1 MTVETDID
9 SLVTAVTSR
18 KDKAVSSKA
27 QLTAN
32 VADALSAR
40 DQAEDAAN
48 ATLSIRDEASGL
60 TTVSGATATASVGA
74 TSYADLK
81 ALAASKAETAV
92 DVFVYDTSLD
102 SDGGA
107 WRYRTTGTSWYNET
121 LNTATRGS
129 RKEFPAVA
137 VIVAES
143 NKVTIYD
150 GDDPALPMWM
160 VFSTG
165 VSGTSYAFLV
175 SGGLTS
181 LAALN
186 GTLCVGR
193 SNAFLALNFI
203 SDERNYSGS
212 AGTFSWDNSPIV
224 YRNSLI
230 PGGSVAGRLIPALLV
245 NPNTNDVAMTVLPDA
260 PVDQATGLPVPTIA
274 VGTNYGVSVIL
285 DSGVVTDAGNVG
297 VYNFVAFTDQGLW
310 IGDDTIT
317 EFATFDDI
325 RSGDGWGDIVASTAV
340 PTPYKI
346 QQYGRIRTDF
356 TVGNGKIYAC
366 GNTEP
371 WGVHTIYP
379 AYNDLEQS
387 MTVLTR
393 PTYTTGWILGNTKAA
408 LLTDTDTV
416 SLVGNK
422 QFHSDPSC
430 DSTSTFS
437 NPGTDWI
444 YTADVADV
452 NTTSPGKLHIKEG
465 TNGFIENVSGIIPAG
480 TGVAVTFTISNST
493 VNAGVR
499 VYLRGNGVNFATNRG
514 SYYGQNGTQTV
525 YFPPDVVTADCWVGF
540 FRFEGH
546 TGTLDIDDIYIVPAD
561 ADRSINNTG
570 ITVNGTITRSPVAEG
585 AELVGYSGFFATGNE
600 STSNFLEQPYNPDLN
615 FGTGPFS
622 IVWWENKSV
631 AATRYQMDRK
641 GSTNTGKWT
650 IYSDVNGKLAFLA
663 YDQLGTILPGG
674 TLLATNGSPIN
685 SWVMNAVVR
694 DENGTLSLYTN
705 GVLNGSRTAYTG
717 DITDTNADATLV
729 IGNRWDHA
737 NRWEGSLALL
747 RISAT
752 APTAEQI
759 RKIYE
764 DEKHLFQPGAKCT
777 LYDSSLIV
785 NALAHDP
792 VTNLLHVG
800 TNAGRSVFDGFVRVD
815 NTTTAV
821 GTAISAVNGFV
832 VEE

>member
-137 VIVAES
+137 VIVVDAVG

-150 GDDPALPMWM
+150 GDDPTLPMWM
-160 VFSTG
+160 VFNASWSLG
-165 VSGTSYAFLV
+165 SGTMLVLASYNNAPMK
-175 SGGLTS
+175 TCYM
-181 LAALN
+181 LN
-186 GTLCVGR
+186 GKLAVGSANSANNVCGLHLIDFIEDRAELRGASYNSHTLHNGI
-193 SNAFLALNFI
+193 A
-203 SDERNYSGS
+203 ERNIGRGIGS
-212 AGTFSWDNSPIV
+212 HTE
-224 YRNSLI
+224 L
-230 PGGSVAGRLIPALLV
+230 PALISGKV
-245 NPNTNDVAMTVLPDA
+245 SNVAMTVLPDA
-260 PVDQATGLPVPTIA
+260 PVDPATGLPVPTIA

-310 IGDDTIT
+310 IGDDTVT

-325 RSGDGWGDIVASTAV
+325 RSGDGWGDLVANTSV

-356 TVGNGKIYAC
+356 AVGNGKIYAC
-366 GNTEP
+366 GNTAP

-387 MTVLTR
+387 MTALTR
-393 PTYTTGWILGNTKAA
+393 PTYTTGWLLGNTKAA

-465 TNGFIENVSGIIPAG
+465 TNGLIENVSGIIPAG

-561 ADRSINNTG
+561 GDRSIENTG
-570 ITVNGTITRSPVAEG
+570 LTVNGIITRSPVAEG
-585 AELVGYSGFFATGNE
+585 AELVGYSGFSATNY
-600 STSNFLEQPYNPDLN
+600 LEQPYNSDLD
-615 FGTGPFS
+615 FGTGDFCIMGWVYNP
-622 IVWWENKSV
+622 SV
-631 AATRYQMDRK
+631 YDTFMSRSDGNGNGWYLQRGNGQFWFA
-641 GSTNTGKWT
+641 STVGGG
-650 IYSDVNGKLAFLA
+650 ING
-663 YDQLGTILPGG
+663 GTIPSTGWSLI
-674 TLLATNGSPIN
+674 TLLQKS
-685 SWVMNAVVR
+685 
-694 DENGTLSLYTN
+694 GTTYAYVNDTLQGTGTTTANMTIPN
-705 GVLNGSRTAYTG
+705 GVLRVGAKRDDLIGSI
-717 DITDTNADATLV
+717 DEM
-729 IGNRWDHA
+729 IGKM
-737 NRWEGSLALL
+737 SLW
-747 RISAT
+747 RMSAT